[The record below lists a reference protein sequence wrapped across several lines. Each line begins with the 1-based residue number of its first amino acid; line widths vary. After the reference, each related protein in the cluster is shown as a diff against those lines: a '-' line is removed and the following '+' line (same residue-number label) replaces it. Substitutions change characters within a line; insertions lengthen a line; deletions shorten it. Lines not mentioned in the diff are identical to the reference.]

1 MYKSEFDCLFIGEFN
16 CNKTEIKDMEKN
28 TKIEIIVPF
37 NKFNFIKSLI
47 FNLNYFRL
55 NKIALNVRGL
65 PSVAAASTNQNKT
78 TKFLWKTEL

>member
-55 NKIALNVRGL
+55 NKIALNVSRL
-65 PSVAAASTNQNKT
+65 TPVAAAITDQTNLLN
-78 TKFLWKTEL
+78 FLER